1 MVGTGVILPWW
12 KGLETFIHTKCI
24 GPSDKIPRERDTSRD
39 SENQVDV
46 YGGKFSRRREVWEI
60 YSKGELKSIL
70 RF

>member
-1 MVGTGVILPWW
+1 MVDTGVILPWW
-12 KGLETFIHTKCI
+12 KGMETNCK

-46 YGGKFSRRREVWEI
+46 YGRKFSRRREVWEI